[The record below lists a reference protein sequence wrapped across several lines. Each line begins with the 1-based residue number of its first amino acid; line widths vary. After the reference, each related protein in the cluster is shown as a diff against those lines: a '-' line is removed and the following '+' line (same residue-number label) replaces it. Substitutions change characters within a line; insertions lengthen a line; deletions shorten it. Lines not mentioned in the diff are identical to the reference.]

1 MNSPELY
8 KLISW
13 LSPSFP
19 VGAYTFSHGLEY
31 AAEAGL
37 VSSPA
42 ELQDWIEAVLRFGT
56 GRVDAML
63 IRAAYEA
70 SEEELQDI
78 IELAFAMKGTSE
90 LSKESCSQGQ
100 AFAKTVASAWL
111 CDLSGL
117 VQGESLQAPY
127 SVSVA
132 VACKGSNIP
141 LTDVLTA
148 YLHAFASNLVSAA
161 MRLVPLGQTDG
172 QIIVAAMANVVAEV
186 VDDAMRSPL
195 TDIGSSTPMVD
206 WTSMQHESQHTRLFR
221 S

>member
-8 KLISW
+8 RLISW

-31 AAEAGL
+31 AADAGL
-37 VSSPA
+37 VSSST
-42 ELQDWIEAVLRFGT
+42 ELQDWIETVLRYGT

-63 IRAAYEA
+63 IRAAYDA

-78 IELAFAMKGTSE
+78 IELASAMKGTSE
-90 LSKESCSQGQ
+90 LSKESRSQGQ
-100 AFAKTVASAWL
+100 AFAKTVASAWH

-117 VQGESLQAPY
+117 IQGEGIEAPY
-127 SVSVA
+127 SVAVA
-132 VACKGSNIP
+132 LACKGSNIP
-141 LTDVLTA
+141 VASVLTA
-148 YLHAFASNLVSAA
+148 YLHAFVSNLVSAA
-161 MRLVPLGQTDG
+161 MRLIPIGQTDG
-172 QIIVAAMANVVAEV
+172 QKIIAGMADVVAEV
-186 VDDAMRSPL
+186 VDDAMRSPM

-206 WTSMQHESQHTRLFR
+206 WASMQHESQHTRLFR

>member
-1 MNSPELY
+1 M
-8 KLISW
+8 
-13 LSPSFP
+13 SPSFP

-148 YLHAFASNLVSAA
+148 YLYAFASNLVSAA

>member
-1 MNSPELY
+1 M
-8 KLISW
+8 
-13 LSPSFP
+13 SPSFP

-90 LSKESCSQGQ
+90 LSKGSCSQGQ

-117 VQGESLQAPY
+117 GQGESLQAPY

-132 VACKGSNIP
+132 VACKGSNTP

>member
-1 MNSPELY
+1 MNNPELY
-8 KLISW
+8 RLISW

-19 VGAYTFSHGLEY
+19 IGAYMFSHGLEY

-37 VSSPA
+37 VSNRT
-42 ELQDWIEAVLRFGT
+42 ELQDWIETVLRFGT

-70 SEEELQDI
+70 TEEELQDI
-78 IELAFAMKGTSE
+78 IELASAMKGTSE
-90 LSKESCSQGQ
+90 LSKESLSQGQ
-100 AFAKTVASAWL
+100 AFKRTVESAWH
-111 CDLSGL
+111 CDLSGIR
-117 VQGESLQAPY
+117 QGESLQGPY

-132 VACKGSNIP
+132 LACKGSNIP

-161 MRLVPLGQTDG
+161 MRLIPIGQTDG
-172 QIIVAAMANVVAEV
+172 QMTVASMANVVADV
-186 VDDAMRSPL
+186 VDDAIRSPL
-195 TDIGSSTPMVD
+195 TDIGSSTSMVD